1 MRAKITKRWWIFRL
15 WLTSLVIIIIVELV
29 QWLLFPIIFA
39 CSPPV
44 EGSPVFS
51 FSSRDCARPS
61 ISPWADASQQL
72 VCRVAI
78 ARQFGFASVL
88 VLSRLFVCYPAP
100 SQMIK
105 CLLVFASPRD
115 RSFSHHLA
123 PSLALEL
130 FRLSLQKSLT
140 ASRFPVLSALLSLSP
155 KTRRTFAQFS
165 DNLCTIFSGRFNSS
179 SHRLRDLFAVFIQ
192 DSRT

>member
-39 CSPPV
+39 CSPPA
-44 EGSPVFS
+44 EGSPLFC

-115 RSFSHHLA
+115 RSHSRHSA
-123 PSLALEL
+123 PSLASEL

-140 ASRFPVLSALLSLSP
+140 ASRFPVLSALQS
-155 KTRRTFAQFS
+155 FS
-165 DNLCTIFSGRFNSS
+165 RDSQDFRPIYWQS
-179 SHRLRDLFAVFIQ
+179 SHDLLRTL
-192 DSRT
+192 

>member
-1 MRAKITKRWWIFRL
+1 MINLPCHHHHRRTRSMTFVPNHLCMFSASGRL
-15 WLTSLVIIIIVELV
+15 TGILFLVTWL
-29 QWLLFPIIFA
+29 
-39 CSPPV
+39 
-44 EGSPVFS
+44 
-51 FSSRDCARPS
+51 RPAF

-115 RSFSHHLA
+115 HSHSRHSA
-123 PSLALEL
+123 PSLASEL

-155 KTRRTFAQFS
+155 ETRRTFAQFS
-165 DNLCTIFSGRFNSS
+165 DNLRTIFSGRFNSS

>member
-39 CSPPV
+39 CSPPA
-44 EGSPVFS
+44 EGSPLFC

-115 RSFSHHLA
+115 RSHSRHSA
-123 PSLALEL
+123 PSLASEL
-130 FRLSLQKSLT
+130 FRLSSKVIDCLAIPRPQRSSVFLPRLAGLLPEFLT
-140 ASRFPVLSALLSLSP
+140 ICAR
-155 KTRRTFAQFS
+155 
-165 DNLCTIFSGRFNSS
+165 SS
-179 SHRLRDLFAVFIQ
+179 
-192 DSRT
+192 